1 MGNVKRERK
10 SQAKEKRESAREIT
24 FRAVFMRSSRARSAR
39 EHSDLSPKRFPFSWF
54 LSVALYCLVFC
65 GHDIVNVEREINW
78 KWFQPNG
85 RRRWRI
91 SEWIGLLMFDTWS
104 CGQPNDVNMRD
115 IYWAIKLNI
124 WSRIRCN
131 PISRS
136 CVRSNF
142 MTRKLP
148 RRTQQTRQIVLIA
161 LE

>member
-1 MGNVKRERK
+1 MGNIKRESR
-10 SQAKEKRESAREIT
+10 AKEKRESAGEII
-24 FRAVFMRSSRARSAR
+24 FRAVFMRSSTRSAR

-54 LSVALYCLVFC
+54 LSVALHYLVFLWPRYNL
-65 GHDIVNVEREINW
+65 HKKRNQLKMILAERKTVTEI
-78 KWFQPNG
+78 
-85 RRRWRI
+85 R
-91 SEWIGLLMFDTWS
+91 EWIGLLHWFDTWS

-142 MTRKLP
+142 MTHKLS
-148 RRTQQTRQIVLIA
+148 RRTRQTRQIVLIA